1 MINRS
6 EQRPKER
13 ASAQAHGREFR
24 EGEARSP
31 FSLLALALV
40 GLVRRVRVIPVGVLC
55 PARMM
60 LHWVCL
66 TASIVRIWT
75 SAFGFVLAF
84 F

>member
-1 MINRS
+1 MV
-6 EQRPKER
+6 KENKPVT
-13 ASAQAHGREFR
+13 
-24 EGEARSP
+24 P
-31 FSLLALALV
+31 FSLFALALV

-66 TASIVRIWT
+66 TASIVRIWA